1 METSA
6 ETFSEGESVSD
17 DQRSVRLGDVVDD
30 YCPRCRLLM
39 NHGVVGMVGE
49 EIRKVRCNT
58 CLSEHVYRHGKL
70 PARRKNA
77 TDKLFAEVLK
87 GIKPD
92 TSQAT
97 EASPDSGQ
105 KASQDPGQESSQ
117 DPGPDEASA
126 GEPAAAEETPPPP
139 PVHRQRKLYTIRR
152 AMSDREAA
160 KNPKK
165 S

>member
-1 METSA
+1 MSN
-6 ETFSEGESVSD
+6 

-30 YCPRCRLLM
+30 YCSRCRLLM

-58 CLSEHVYRHGKL
+58 CLSEHLFRHGRL
-70 PARRKNA
+70 PARRRNA
-77 TDKLFAEVLK
+77 TDKLFEEVLK

-92 TSQAT
+92 AVPVSQ
-97 EASPDSGQ
+97 EPPPDAPQ
-105 KASQDPGQESSQ
+105 AEPAAD
-117 DPGPDEASA
+117 
-126 GEPAAAEETPPPP
+126 EPAAAESPPRPP
-139 PVHRQRKLYTIRR
+139 AHPQRKLYTIRR
-152 AMSDREAA
+152 AISDRDSA

>member
-1 METSA
+1 MAAPA
-6 ETFSEGESVSD
+6 ETFSKGESVSD

-30 YCPRCRLLM
+30 YCSRCRLLM
-39 NHGVVGMVGE
+39 NHGVVGMVGV

-58 CLSEHVYRHGKL
+58 CLSEHVFRHGKL
-70 PARRKNA
+70 PARRRNA

-92 TSQAT
+92 AVPVPQEPAPDPPQV
-97 EASPDSGQ
+97 EAGAD
-105 KASQDPGQESSQ
+105 
-117 DPGPDEASA
+117 
-126 GEPAAAEETPPPP
+126 EPAAEAPPRPP
-139 PVHRQRKLYTIRR
+139 AHPQRKLYTMRR
-152 AMSDREAA
+152 AISDRDAG

>member
-1 METSA
+1 M
-6 ETFSEGESVSD
+6 SD
-17 DQRSVRLGDVVDD
+17 DQRKVRLGDVVDD

-77 TDKLFAEVLK
+77 TGKLFEEVLK

-92 TSQAT
+92 TDKASGAPQEPAE
-97 EASPDSGQ
+97 EASRGPDRESTQDSG
-105 KASQDPGQESSQ
+105 
-117 DPGPDEASA
+117 PDDSA
-126 GEPAAAEETPPPP
+126 TGEPAAAEEAPPPA

-165 S
+165 P